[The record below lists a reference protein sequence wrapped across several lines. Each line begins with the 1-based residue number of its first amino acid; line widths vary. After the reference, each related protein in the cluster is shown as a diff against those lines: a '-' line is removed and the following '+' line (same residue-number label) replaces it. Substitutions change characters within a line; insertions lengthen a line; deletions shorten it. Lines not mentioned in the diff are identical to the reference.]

1 MWKHLTYAA
10 LSIFGLSASAFAD
23 TAEYVCEDGSTVSD
37 LAYCPPSNLIVCP
50 AWPDDAGPDYED
62 IYILVTGLTDA
73 PLPIGISRI
82 KYPSGGPSQ
91 IIGLR
96 TSFPIGTDGVFRAE
110 YRDNEL
116 RETVMVL
123 TDTGISDEVKGVYNV
138 TEEKSGFVLEAEQG
152 DRAKFYSC
160 LLDEV
165 NQYFAIEKPSFDLHV
180 TCGDLVDGL

>member
-50 AWPDDAGPDYED
+50 AGPDYED
-62 IYILVTGLTDA
+62 ISIMVTGLTDA
-73 PLPIGISRI
+73 PLPIRISRI
-82 KYPSGGPSQ
+82 KYPFGGPSQ
-91 IIGLR
+91 IIGLHI
-96 TSFPIGTDGVFRAE
+96 SFLIGTDGVFRAE
-110 YRDNEL
+110 YKDNEL

-165 NQYFAIEKPSFDLHV
+165 YQYLAIEKPSFDLHV